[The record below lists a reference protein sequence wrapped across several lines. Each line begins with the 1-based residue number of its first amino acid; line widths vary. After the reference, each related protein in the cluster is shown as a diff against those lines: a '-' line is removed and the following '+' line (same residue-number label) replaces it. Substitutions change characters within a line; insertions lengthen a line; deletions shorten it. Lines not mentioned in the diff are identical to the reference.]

1 MILSIFINVRN
12 LIRKILKE
20 ARVPKKEKVE
30 LYKDDN
36 VIVVVPLT
44 HKALQK
50 YASFCQWC
58 INSDVGEWE
67 DYHKGKHAVI
77 IQRNPK
83 KPKIGITGNPV
94 ASEILIM
101 SRWDEGGYRF
111 ADVCEIL
118 GYEFNGEIELTKYYV
133 NITNDINNFATNI
146 VYYSPENGIYDMED
160 NFLWNFNFEIS
171 DIPNMTPEIIRIMDH
186 YLWRNEG
193 VLLNLSDSNNLKESE
208 EESENYD
215 WIDPSY
221 LADTDKNL
229 MDFLIQEYRVWEL
242 PSTHQVFPN
251 KKYIVVDDK
260 PRFIEDHKK
269 YLVNKI
275 YLEVSEDFENLHES
289 VIRRTIRKFLNDIL
303 GN

>member
-1 MILSIFINVRN
+1 MN
-12 LIRKILKE
+12 LQQTIRRILKE
-20 ARVPKKEKVE
+20 ELNEVRVPKKEKVE

-77 IQRNPK
+77 IQRKPK
-83 KPKIGITGNPV
+83 KEKIGITGQPIP
-94 ASEILIM
+94 SEILIM
-101 SRWDEGGYRF
+101 SRWDEGGYSF
-111 ADVCEIL
+111 EDVCGIL
-118 GYEFNGEIELTKYYV
+118 GYEFRNDRTLNDYYV

-171 DIPNMTPEIIRIMDH
+171 DIPNMTTEIIRITDH

-193 VLLNLSDSNNLKESE
+193 VLLNLPDSNNLK
-208 EESENYD
+208 
-215 WIDPSY
+215 
-221 LADTDKNL
+221 
-229 MDFLIQEYRVWEL
+229 
-242 PSTHQVFPN
+242 
-251 KKYIVVDDK
+251 
-260 PRFIEDHKK
+260 
-269 YLVNKI
+269 
-275 YLEVSEDFENLHES
+275 
-289 VIRRTIRKFLNDIL
+289 
-303 GN
+303 

>member
-1 MILSIFINVRN
+1 MRN

-36 VIVVVPLT
+36 VVVVVPLT

-101 SRWDEGGYRF
+101 SRWDDGGYLF
-111 ADVCEIL
+111 EDVCGIL
-118 GYEFNGEIELTKYYV
+118 GYEFNGEVELTKYYV

-171 DIPNMTPEIIRIMDH
+171 DIPNMTPEIIRIIDN
-186 YLWRNEG
+186 YLSRNEG
-193 VLLNLSDSNNLKESE
+193 VLLNTPDSNNLKESE

-251 KKYIVVDDK
+251 EKYIVVDDK
-260 PRFIEDHKK
+260 PRFIKDHKK

-303 GN
+303 GS